1 MSEQLFSDDKLSVAV
16 KADASDEIKRAYC
29 TFGWKLEDEYDD
41 GNYRDIIH
49 MEFSRPHFIKGKDR
63 LQLLQVRYEVALNFI
78 ARARRRVGA
87 RAAVIA
93 ALLILLGAALAAF
106 GIFCSVVA
114 PSPVFLG
121 GGIALMIAGIAFFG
135 IAVYA
140 CRTLYSRDRERYGT
154 IVSILKD
161 NISSIISEAANITE
175 VSYED

>member
-1 MSEQLFSDDKLSVAV
+1 M
-16 KADASDEIKRAYC
+16 
-29 TFGWKLEDEYDD
+29 
-41 GNYRDIIH
+41 
-49 MEFSRPHFIKGKDR
+49 
-63 LQLLQVRYEVALNFI
+63 
-78 ARARRRVGA
+78 
-87 RAAVIA
+87 A
-93 ALLILLGAALAAF
+93 ALFILRGAALSAF

-121 GGIALMIAGIAFFG
+121 GGIALMSAGIAFFG

-175 VSYED
+175 VRYED